1 MWLIKILYVF
11 VNFNV
16 IFGKYNRQKY
26 LFSLILI
33 VPSVIVKGFH
43 LVLKEI

>member
-11 VNFNV
+11 VNFSV
-16 IFGKYNRQKY
+16 IFGKYNSQKY

-33 VPSVIVKGFH
+33 VPSVIVNGFR